1 MEKIEIFGDFID
13 DEIQEVDE
21 FDERYLDDIDYYE
34 DNGADGVYIN
44 NTYYSYDEYEN
55 LSYDDESD
63 YGQWSD
69 DYIDDYYDY
78 YDDKYYKSKYQSTV
92 SNKTIKNLDEG
103 DKEYVKKEP
112 LVITDVSK
120 ITAKKLPRLTI
131 EYKQDTRS
139 LLTSKEEKEKS
150 QQKYTMLS
158 EMGKR

>member
-34 DNGADGVYIN
+34 DNEADGVYIN

-63 YGQWSD
+63 YGQWND
-69 DYIDDYYDY
+69 DYINDYDDY
-78 YDDKYYKSKYQSTV
+78 YDDKYYSSKYQSTV
-92 SNKTIKNLDEG
+92 SSKTINKFDEE
-103 DKEYVKKEP
+103 DKKEVKKEP
-112 LVITDVSK
+112 LLVTDVNK
-120 ITAKKLPRLTI
+120 ITVKKLPGLTI

-139 LLTSKEEKEKS
+139 LLNSKEEKEKR
-150 QQKYTMLS
+150 QQKYIMLL
-158 EMGKR
+158 EMERR

>member
-55 LSYDDESD
+55 LSYDDECD

-103 DKEYVKKEP
+103 VIKNMLKKNH
-112 LVITDVSK
+112 
-120 ITAKKLPRLTI
+120 
-131 EYKQDTRS
+131 
-139 LLTSKEEKEKS
+139 
-150 QQKYTMLS
+150 
-158 EMGKR
+158 